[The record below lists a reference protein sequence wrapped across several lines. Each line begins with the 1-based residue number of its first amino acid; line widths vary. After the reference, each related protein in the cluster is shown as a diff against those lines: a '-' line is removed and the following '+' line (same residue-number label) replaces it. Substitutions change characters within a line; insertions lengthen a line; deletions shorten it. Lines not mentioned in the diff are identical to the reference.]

1 MIDRD
6 LDTLNAKEPDHGLG
20 ALESDVWARV
30 AAREQSRVIS
40 RTVLASQAL
49 ILALALAGSVMTG
62 YHRGAFSPPSDL
74 GVFSPHT
81 PMAASTLLA
90 GDPE

>member
-1 MIDRD
+1 
-6 LDTLNAKEPDHGLG
+6 
-20 ALESDVWARV
+20 
-30 AAREQSRVIS
+30 
-40 RTVLASQAL
+40 VL
-49 ILALALAGSVMTG
+49 TG
-62 YHRGAFSPPSDL
+62 YHRGALSPPSDL